1 MVVTF
6 SNTLPLSRPLPGA
19 TWDCSPQEDLQNKL
33 LATKKELDEAT
44 SAATATTDAAAREYA
59 GRKNIEKEERVVE
72 YEQQL
77 VRSTD
82 RRGGS
87 PSFANCFQ
95 VFNFNFDP
103 NLYKI

>member
-1 MVVTF
+1 
-6 SNTLPLSRPLPGA
+6 LPETTRDWA
-19 TWDCSPQEDLQNKL
+19 PQEDLQDKL

-72 YEQQL
+72 HEQQL

-82 RRGGS
+82 RRGGF
-87 PSFANCFQ
+87 PSFAIAFK
-95 VFNFNFDP
+95 FLNFNFDP
-103 NLYKI
+103 TLYKI